1 MKIAV
6 LNGSPKGKYSI
17 TLQTAEYLQKRFQQ
31 CEFQHIHV
39 GQRIKSLEKDP
50 SEAFR
55 ILSEADL
62 LLFSYPVYTF
72 IAPSQLHRFIELLK
86 ESGLDISGKH
96 ATQITTSKHFYDV
109 TAHKYIEQN
118 CYDLRLKYMRGLS
131 ADMDDLLTEKG
142 RREAESFWK
151 QILFNVENDIYQ
163 TLPPITEPAE
173 RQVYTPNLPQIP
185 KRDGFDTVI
194 VTNCAKDDVHLKNM
208 IADFTAIYPYKTKVI
223 NIGEYSFAGGCLGCF
238 NCAADGVCVYKD
250 HFDTFLRNEIQ
261 SACATVYAFTIKDHS
276 MGASFKLFDDRQ
288 FCNGHRTVTMGKPN
302 GYIISGDY
310 RNELN
315 LQTIIEG
322 RAEVGQNYL
331 AGVATDEAD
340 IAEELRKLSASLCYA
355 LENQLSL
362 PQNFYGV
369 GGMKIF
375 RDLIY
380 LMRGLMKADHRFY
393 KKHGMYDFPQ
403 KKFGTMLKMQL
414 VGSLFTNPSVRK
426 KIGNKMNDGM
436 IAPYRKAIS
445 NIHGDGSSV

>member
-1 MKIAV
+1 MKIVV

-17 TLQTAEYLQKRFQQ
+17 TLQTVEYLQKRFPQ
-31 CEFQHIHV
+31 CEFQCIHV

-55 ILSEADL
+55 IISEADL

-86 ESGLDISGKH
+86 ESGPDISGKY

-118 CYDLRLKYMRGLS
+118 CYDLKLKYMHGLS

-142 RREAESFWK
+142 RCEAESFWK
-151 QILFNVENDIYQ
+151 QILCNVENDIYQ
-163 TLPPITEPAE
+163 TLPPVFTPAK
-173 RQVYTPNLPQIP
+173 RQVHTPNMPRTTKQE
-185 KRDGFDTVI
+185 GFDTVI
-194 VTNCAKDDVHLKNM
+194 VTNCEKDDIHLKNM
-208 IADFTAIYPYKTKVI
+208 IADFIAIYPYNAKVI

-238 NCAADGVCVYKD
+238 NCAADGVCIYKD
-250 HFDTFLRNEIQ
+250 NFYTFLRNEIQ
-261 SACATVYAFTIKDHS
+261 SACATVYAFTVKDHS
-276 MGASFKLFDDRQ
+276 MGASFKLYDDRQ
-288 FCNGHRTVTMGKPN
+288 FCNGHRTVTMGKPT

-310 RNELN
+310 HNESN
-315 LQTIIEG
+315 LQTIIGG
-322 RAEVGQNYL
+322 RAEVGRNYL

-340 IAEELRKLSASLCYA
+340 IAEELRKLSAKLCYA
-355 LENQLSL
+355 LENQLSM

-380 LMRGLMKADHRFY
+380 LMRGLMKADHHFY

-403 KKFGTMLKMQL
+403 KKAGTVVMMKL
-414 VGSLFTNPSVRK
+414 VGTLFTIPSIRK
-426 KIGNKMNDGM
+426 KIGSKMNDGM
-436 IAPYRKAIS
+436 IAPYKKVIEKA
-445 NIHGDGSSV
+445 

>member
-17 TLQTAEYLQKRFQQ
+17 TLQTVEYLQKKFPQ
-31 CEFQHIHV
+31 CEFRYVHA
-39 GQRIKSLEKDP
+39 GQRIKTLEKDP

-55 ILSEADL
+55 IIAEADM

-72 IAPSQLHRFIELLK
+72 IAPSQLHRFIELMK
-86 ESGLDISGKH
+86 ESGPDISGKY

-118 CYDLRLKYMRGLS
+118 CYDLKLKYMHGLS
-131 ADMDDLLTEKG
+131 ADMDDLLTGKG

-151 QILFNVENDIYQ
+151 QILFNVDNNIYQ
-163 TLPPITEPAE
+163 TPPPAAVPVK
-173 RQVYTPNLPQIP
+173 RHIYTPGLPRVP
-185 KRDGFDTVI
+185 KKNGFDTVI
-194 VTNCAKDDVHLKNM
+194 VTNCTKDDVHLKNM
-208 IADFTAIYPYKTKVI
+208 ITDFIAIYPYKAKVV
-223 NIGEYSFAGGCLGCF
+223 NISEFGFAGGCLGCF
-238 NCAADGVCVYKD
+238 NCANDGTCIYKD
-250 HFDTFLRNEIQ
+250 NFDTFLRNEIQ
-261 SACATVYAFTIKDHS
+261 STDATVYAFTIKDHS
-276 MGASFKLFDDRQ
+276 MGASFKLYDDRQ
-288 FCNGHRTVTMGKPN
+288 FCNGHRTVTMGKPV
-302 GYIISGDY
+302 GYIVSGDY
-310 RNELN
+310 RNEYN

-331 AGVATDEAD
+331 AWVATDEAD
-340 IAEELRKLSASLCYA
+340 IAEELRKLSAKLSYA
-355 LENQLSL
+355 LENRLAM

-403 KKFGTMLKMQL
+403 KKIGTVMKMQL
-414 VGSLFTNPSVRK
+414 VGALLAMPSVRK
-426 KIGNKMNDGM
+426 KIGSKMNDGTTE
-436 IAPYRKAIS
+436 
-445 NIHGDGSSV
+445 

>member
-17 TLQTAEYLQKRFQQ
+17 TLQTVEYLQKKFPQ
-31 CEFQHIHV
+31 CEFHHIHV
-39 GQRIKSLEKDP
+39 GQRIKAIEKDT

-55 ILSEADL
+55 TLSEADL

-86 ESGLDISGKH
+86 ESGLDIGGKY

-118 CYDLRLKYMRGLS
+118 CYDMKLKYMPGLS

-151 QILFNVENDIYQ
+151 QILFCVENDIYQ
-163 TLPPITEPAE
+163 SPPCLTGPGKKGE
-173 RQVYTPNLPQIP
+173 VYTPGMPQTP

-194 VTNCAKDDVHLKNM
+194 VTNCTPDDLHLKNM
-208 IADFTAIYPYKTKVI
+208 IADFIAIYPYKTRVI
-223 NIGEYSFAGGCLGCF
+223 NIGEYNFAGGCLGCF
-238 NCAADGVCVYKD
+238 NCAADGTCIYRD
-250 HFDTFLRNEIQ
+250 NFDSFLRNEIQ
-261 SACATVYAFTIKDHS
+261 SANATVYAFTIKDHS
-276 MGASFKLFDDRQ
+276 MGASFKLYDDRQ
-288 FCNGHRTVTMGKPN
+288 FCNGHRTVTMGKPV

-310 RNELN
+310 RSESN

-331 AGVATDEAD
+331 AYVATDEAD
-340 IAEELRKLSASLCYA
+340 IPEALRRLSAKLCYA
-355 LENQLSL
+355 LENQLSM

-380 LMRGLMKADHRFY
+380 LMSGLMKADHRFY

-403 KKFGTMLKMQL
+403 KKVGTLMKMKL
-414 VGSLFTNPSVRK
+414 VGTLFAIPSVRK
-426 KIGNKMNDGM
+426 KIGSSMNDGM
-436 IAPYRKAIS
+436 IAPYRKVIERE
-445 NIHGDGSSV
+445 

>member
-1 MKIAV
+1 MRIAV

-17 TLQTAEYLQKRFQQ
+17 TLQTVEYLQKKYPQ

-39 GQRIKSLEKDP
+39 GQRIKAIEKDF
-50 SEAFR
+50 SEASR
-55 ILSEADL
+55 ILSEADM

-86 ESGLDISGKH
+86 ESGLDISGKF

-109 TAHKYIEQN
+109 TAHRYIEQN
-118 CYDLRLKYMRGLS
+118 CYDLKLKYMPGLS

-142 RREAESFWK
+142 RREAASFWK
-151 QILFNVENDIYQ
+151 QILFCVENDIYQ
-163 TLPPITEPAE
+163 KPPAPVSQRERPVYIPAMP
-173 RQVYTPNLPQIP
+173 QTP
-185 KRDGFDTVI
+185 KKDGFDTVI
-194 VTNCAKDDVHLKNM
+194 VTNCLKDDIHLKNM
-208 IADFTAIYPYKTKVI
+208 IEDFVAIYPYKARVI
-223 NIGEYSFAGGCLGCF
+223 NIGEYNFAGGCLGCF
-238 NCAADGVCVYKD
+238 NCATDGICIYKD
-250 HFDTFLRNEIQ
+250 NFDSFLRNEIQ
-261 SACATVYAFTIKDHS
+261 SASATVYAFTIKDHS
-276 MGASFKLFDDRQ
+276 MGASFKVYDDRQ

-310 RNELN
+310 SKESN

-331 AGVATDEAD
+331 AYVATDEGN
-340 IAEELRKLSASLCYA
+340 IPEELRRLSAKLCYA
-355 LENQLSL
+355 LENQFSM

-380 LMRGLMKADHRFY
+380 LMRGLMKEDHRFY

-403 KKFGTMLKMQL
+403 KKVGTLLKMKL
-414 VGSLFTNPSVRK
+414 VGTLFTIPSVRK
-426 KIGNKMNDGM
+426 KVGSKMKDGM
-436 IAPYRKAIS
+436 IAPYKKAI
-445 NIHGDGSSV
+445 DKA